1 MAKTKRP
8 KPTVEEKQGRSQDSI
23 APAPSKTARPYDGKV
38 LSASEISQF
47 YSNLRKFIQFLR
59 REGWRFHPSD
69 GKGSH
74 IVFKHPNRP
83 NITIPYC
90 LKLGTF
96 RSILYEAGYIVR

>member
-47 YSNLRKFIQFLR
+47 YSNRREFIRFLR
-59 REGWRFHPSD
+59 REGWRSDPSD
-69 GKGSH
+69 GNGSH
-74 IVFKHPNRP
+74 RVFKHPDRP
-83 NITIPYC
+83 NITIPHC

-96 RSILYEAGYIVR
+96 RAILYEAGYIIR